1 MIREKYVKKLIK
13 LMPDYQCYPLWEYD
27 EFGLVAN
34 LNPKDLPISEI
45 LIDKFILWSD
55 MYDESLCLDDPIN
68 SAFKSIQHE
77 KKFKLLGEE
86 LFKSLSKELSNQYK
100 IIYEL

>member
-1 MIREKYVKKLIK
+1 MKKLIK

-45 LIDKFILWSD
+45 LIDKLILWSD
-55 MYDESLCLDDPIN
+55 MYDETLCLDDPIN

-86 LFKSLSKELSNQYK
+86 LFKSLSKELSDQYEV
-100 IIYEL
+100 IYEL

>member
-1 MIREKYVKKLIK
+1 
-13 LMPDYQCYPLWEYD
+13 MPDYQCYPLWEYD

-45 LIDKFILWSD
+45 LIDKLILWSD
-55 MYDESLCLDDPIN
+55 MYDETLCLDDPIN

-86 LFKSLSKELSNQYK
+86 LFKSLSKELSDQYEV
-100 IIYEL
+100 IYEL

>member
-1 MIREKYVKKLIK
+1 MKKVIK

-45 LIDKFILWSD
+45 LIDKLILWSG
-55 MYDESLCLDDPIN
+55 MYDETLCLDDPIN
-68 SAFKSIQHE
+68 FVFKSIQHE
-77 KKFKLLGEE
+77 RIFKLLGEE
-86 LFKSLSKELSNQYK
+86 LFKSLSKELSGQYK
-100 IIYEL
+100 VIYEL